1 MAFVKDMEISNS
13 TFYSHLQSGN
23 RFIRH
28 SGANAQN
35 VPGWST
41 GSMKFLNNTFYNMS
55 YSGQS
60 FNGNGWKKDFNSVVS
75 KNNIFCDSF
84 NGQFNQRIR
93 VQSTTV
99 AMTFGDNCYWYNGG
113 IPVNETTGRGE
124 GDKTTS
130 AYNVDPGF
138 ANPVKGDFTP
148 SAPEIRAHASGDP
161 RWLN

>member
-41 GSMKFLNNTFYNMS
+41 GSMKFLNNTFYNIS

-60 FNGNGWKKDFNSVVS
+60 FNGNGWKKTSTQSCQRTIFFVILLTDNSISVS
-75 KNNIFCDSF
+75 EY
-84 NGQFNQRIR
+84 R
-93 VQSTTV
+93 VLQ
-99 AMTFGDNCYWYNGG
+99 WQ
-113 IPVNETTGRGE
+113 
-124 GDKTTS
+124 
-130 AYNVDPGF
+130 
-138 ANPVKGDFTP
+138 
-148 SAPEIRAHASGDP
+148 
-161 RWLN
+161 

>member
-1 MAFVKDMEISNS
+1 
-13 TFYSHLQSGN
+13 
-23 RFIRH
+23 
-28 SGANAQN
+28 
-35 VPGWST
+35 
-41 GSMKFLNNTFYNMS
+41 MKFLNNTFYNMS